1 MMMMMMKK
9 VCLYPFIKI
18 YVRQFL
24 IGGIIRYT
32 ILFSVCSQTGQAVV
46 VREECVIIT
55 HVQEKEYVELLQ
67 IVIGVPVVLVC
78 SSIIQ

>member
-1 MMMMMMKK
+1 M
-9 VCLYPFIKI
+9 
-18 YVRQFL
+18 
-24 IGGIIRYT
+24 
-32 ILFSVCSQTGQAVV
+32 
-46 VREECVIIT
+46 REEYVITT